1 MRHTVH
7 IVGCTALIV
16 HLFFRRV
23 GKSTYVYLRS
33 KGRVNGHV
41 VNTANIYLGTQADI
55 IRRLTDPEAATAAF
69 EFLPYPFGTTAAFL
83 AADEELGF
91 SRIVEELTGSRATAW
106 SLLAF
111 IAGRAHEPVSKNGM
125 TDWANRSLFR
135 FVRSLP
141 DLSCR
146 SYLEHMDRLT
156 DEVVEGIALRLGEE
170 LVRKGHRPSLVFF
183 DPTNF
188 STEQQPE
195 EGDPERL
202 LAKPGH
208 AKDGNLQAKLVGLA
222 TAVTEEHL
230 PVYHRV
236 YPGNEND
243 AKLFQEV
250 VGTMVG
256 QLVKFGV
263 VADELTFVFDK
274 GVNSEDGLA
283 AVRAESV
290 HFLSSL
296 KRNQVR
302 DLLAKPR
309 TAYRRLYTTE
319 QEEAIH
325 GFRSKQRVLGVDG
338 VVVVAFNESA
348 RKRQAKDYERAKER
362 FLAACHTVAAK
373 MSKPHRGR
381 RSTVQSVTERIEDA
395 LPPKWRGVFQYRVGA
410 TLETDPPK
418 FTVTGWVDAKHE
430 AELKEGF
437 GKTVVFTDRVDWSD
451 EQIVRAYYARSGME
465 EEFHVLKDVLLMPV
479 MPIFHRLDKRIRVH
493 AFLCVVGLLFYRW
506 IQRRVEEV
514 TKERI
519 PIEALAGRLDRIQVV
534 ALLQKGSKKVKV
546 VLQKLSPEQK
556 GVVDALRLARF
567 VPN

>member
-1 MRHTVH
+1 MQFR
-7 IVGCTALIV
+7 
-16 HLFFRRV
+16 FRRR
-23 GKSTYVYLRS
+23 GSQTYVYLVQKARRDG
-33 KGRVNGHV
+33 KV
-41 VNTANIYLGTQADI
+41 VNVAEMYLGTQDEVA
-55 IRRLTDPEAATAAF
+55 RRLTDPDTNTEGL

-91 SRIVEELTGSRATAW
+91 SRIVQELTGSCATAL

-125 TDWANRSLFR
+125 TDWASRSLFR
-135 FVRSLP
+135 FVQGLP

-156 DEVVEGIALRLGEE
+156 DEVVEQITLRLGEE

-188 STEQQPE
+188 STEQQPPE
-195 EGDPERL
+195 DDPERQ
-202 LAKPGH
+202 LARPGH

-222 TAVTEEHL
+222 TAVTDEHL

-250 VGTMVG
+250 VRAMVG

-263 VADELTFVFDK
+263 VTDDLTFVFDR

-283 AVRAESV
+283 AIRAESV

-309 TAYRRLYTTE
+309 SAHRTLYTTE
-319 QEEAIH
+319 QEETIY
-325 GFRSKQRVLGVDG
+325 GFRSNRRVLGVDG
-338 VVVVAFNESA
+338 VVVVAFHESA
-348 RKRQAKDYERAKER
+348 RKRQTRDYERAKER
-362 FLAACHTVAAK
+362 FLATCQSVAAQ

-395 LPPKWRGVFQYRVGA
+395 LPPKWRGVFKYRVGA
-410 TLETDPPK
+410 TLDTDPPK
-418 FTVTGWVDAKHE
+418 FTVTGWVDPKHE
-430 AELKEGF
+430 TELKAGF

-451 EQIVRAYYARSGME
+451 EQIVRTYYARSGME
-465 EEFHVLKDVLLMPV
+465 EEFHVLQDVLLLPV

-506 IQRRVEEV
+506 VQRRVEEA
-514 TKERI
+514 TGERV
-519 PIEALAGRLDRIQVV
+519 PIEALAARLDRIQVV
-534 ALLQKGSKKVKV
+534 AMARPGARKGKVA
-546 VLQKLSPEQK
+546 LQKLDREQTAIVK
-556 GVVDALRLARF
+556 ALGLARF

>member
-1 MRHTVH
+1 
-7 IVGCTALIV
+7 
-16 HLFFRRV
+16 
-23 GKSTYVYLRS
+23 TYVYLRS

-41 VNTANIYLGTQADI
+41 VNTADIYLGTQAEI
-55 IRRLTDPEAATAAF
+55 IRRLTDPEASVTGF
-69 EFLPYPFGTTAAFL
+69 EFLPYPFGTSAAFL

-91 SRIVEELTGSRATAW
+91 SRVVQELTGSRATAV

-125 TDWANRSLFR
+125 TDWAHRSLFR
-135 FVRSLP
+135 FIPDLP
-141 DLSCR
+141 SLSCR
-146 SYLEHMDRLT
+146 RYLERMDQLT
-156 DEVVEGIALRLGEE
+156 DDVVEQITLRLGEE
-170 LVRKGHRPSLVFF
+170 LVRQGHRPSLVFF

-188 STEQQPE
+188 STEQQPDE
-195 EGDPERL
+195 DDPDRQL
-202 LAKPGH
+202 PHPGH

-222 TAVTEEHL
+222 TAVTAEHL

-243 AKLFQEV
+243 ARLFQEV
-250 VGTMVG
+250 VGTMVA

-274 GVNSEDGLA
+274 GVNSKDGLA
-283 AVRAESV
+283 AVHAEQV

-302 DLLAKPR
+302 DLLAKSR
-309 TAYRRLYTTE
+309 TTYRTLYTTE
-319 QEEAIH
+319 QKERIR
-325 GFRSKQRVLGVDG
+325 GFRSTRRVLGVEG

-348 RKRQAKDYERAKER
+348 RKRQTRDYERAKER
-362 FLAACHTVAAK
+362 FLATCQVVAAK

-381 RSTVQSVTERIEDA
+381 RSTVQSVTERIEDV
-395 LPPKWRGVFQYRVGA
+395 LPPKWRGVFKYRVGA
-410 TLETDPPK
+410 TLEQDPPR
-418 FTVTGWVDAKHE
+418 FTVTGWVDPKKE

-437 GKTVVFTDRVDWSD
+437 GKTVVFTDRTDWND
-451 EQIVRAYYARSGME
+451 EQIVRTYFARSGME
-465 EEFHVLKDVLLMPV
+465 EEFHVLKDVLLLPV

-506 IQRRVEEV
+506 IQRRVEEA
-514 TKERI
+514 TGERV

-534 ALLQKGSKKVKV
+534 ALLRGRSKRVKV
-546 VLQKLSPEQK
+546 VLQKLDREQTA
-556 GVVDALRLARF
+556 VVEALKLTRF
-567 VPN
+567 VPA

>member
-1 MRHTVH
+1 M
-7 IVGCTALIV
+7 
-16 HLFFRRV
+16 HLFFRRR
-23 GKSTYVYLRS
+23 GRNTYVYLRQ

-41 VNTANIYLGTQADI
+41 VNTAEIYMGTQADV
-55 IRRLTDPEAATAAF
+55 IRRLTDPSSDVEGF
-69 EFLPYPFGTTAAFL
+69 EFLPYRFGTTAAFL
-83 AADEELGF
+83 AADQELGF
-91 SRIVEELTGSRATAW
+91 SRVVEEITASPATAQ

-111 IAGRAHEPVSKNGM
+111 IAGRAQEPVSKNGM
-125 TDWANRSLFR
+125 TDWANRSLLR
-135 FVRSLP
+135 FTPDLP
-141 DLSCR
+141 SLSCR
-146 SYLEHMDRLT
+146 RYLERMDLLT
-156 DEVVEGIALRLGEE
+156 DEVVEQITRRLGEE
-170 LVRKGHRPSLVFF
+170 MVRRGHRPSLVFF

-188 STEQQPE
+188 STEQQPGE
-195 EGDPERL
+195 DDPDRELPR
-202 LAKPGH
+202 PGH

-222 TAVTEEHL
+222 TAVTAEHL

-250 VGTMVG
+250 VGTMVT

-263 VADELTFVFDK
+263 VAEELTFVFDK

-283 AVRAESV
+283 AIHAAEV

-296 KRNQVR
+296 KRNQAR
-302 DLLAKPR
+302 ELLAKPR
-309 TAYRRLYTTE
+309 TAYRALYTTE
-319 QEEAIH
+319 QKERIY
-325 GFRSKQRVLGVDG
+325 GFRSKRRVLGVEG

-348 RKRQAKDYERAKER
+348 RKRQTRDYEHAKGR
-362 FLAACHTVAAK
+362 FLSTCQAVASK

-395 LPPKWRGVFQYRVGA
+395 LPPKWRGVFKYRVGA
-410 TLETDPPK
+410 TLDQDPPR
-418 FTVTGWVDAKHE
+418 FTVTGWVEAKHE

-437 GKTVVFTDRVDWSD
+437 GKTVIFTDRIDWSN
-451 EQIVRAYYARSGME
+451 EQIVRTYYARSGME

-506 IQRRVEEV
+506 IQLRVAEA
-514 TKERI
+514 TKERV
-519 PIEALAGRLDRIQVV
+519 PIGQLARRLDGIQVV
-534 ALLQKGSKKVKV
+534 ALARPGSKKVKV
-546 VLQKLSPEQK
+546 VLQKLDGEQRSIVK
-556 GVVDALRLARF
+556 ALGLARF

>member
-1 MRHTVH
+1 
-7 IVGCTALIV
+7 V
-16 HLFFRRV
+16 HLFFRRK
-23 GKSTYVYLRS
+23 GRNTYVYLRS

-41 VNTANIYLGTQADI
+41 VNTADIYLGTQAEI
-55 IRRLTDPEAATAAF
+55 IRRLTDPDASVGGF
-69 EFLPYPFGTTAAFL
+69 EFLPYPFGTSAAFL

-91 SRIVEELTGSRATAW
+91 SRIVQELTGSRATAL

-125 TDWANRSLFR
+125 TDWAHRSLFQ
-135 FVRSLP
+135 FVPDLP
-141 DLSCR
+141 SLSCR
-146 SYLEHMDRLT
+146 RYLERMDLLT
-156 DEVVEGIALRLGEE
+156 DEVVEQITIRLGEE

-195 EGDPERL
+195 EDDPDRQL
-202 LAKPGH
+202 PRPGH
-208 AKDGNLQAKLVGLA
+208 AKDGNLQAKLIGLA
-222 TAVTEEHL
+222 TAVTAEHL

-236 YPGNEND
+236 YPGSEND

-250 VGTMVG
+250 VGTMVE
-256 QLVKFGV
+256 QLRKFGA
-263 VADELTFVFDK
+263 VAEELTFVFDK

-283 AVRAESV
+283 AIHAEQV

-309 TAYRRLYTTE
+309 TSYRALYATE
-319 QEEAIH
+319 QKEMIH
-325 GFRSKQRVLGVDG
+325 AFRSKRRVLGVDG

-348 RKRQAKDYERAKER
+348 RKRQARDYERAKER
-362 FLAACHTVAAK
+362 FLATCQTVATK

-381 RSTVQSVTERIEDA
+381 RSTVQSVTERIEDV
-395 LPPKWRGVFQYRVGA
+395 LPPKWRGVFKYRVGA
-410 TLETDPPK
+410 TLDQDPPR
-418 FTVTGWVDAKHE
+418 FTVTGWVEAKHE

-451 EQIVRAYYARSGME
+451 EQIVRTYFARSGME
-465 EEFHVLKDVLLMPV
+465 EEFHILKDVLLMPV

-493 AFLCVVGLLFYRW
+493 AFLCVMGLLFYRW
-506 IQRRVEEV
+506 IQRRVEAATELL
-514 TKERI
+514 I
-519 PIEALAGRLDRIQVV
+519 PIGQLASRLDRIQVV
-534 ALLQKGSKKVKV
+534 ALARKGSKRVKV
-546 VLQKLSPEQK
+546 VLQKLDREQS
-556 GVVDALRLARF
+556 GIVRALGLARF

>member
-1 MRHTVH
+1 M
-7 IVGCTALIV
+7 L
-16 HLFFRRV
+16 
-23 GKSTYVYLRS
+23 
-33 KGRVNGHV
+33 
-41 VNTANIYLGTQADI
+41 D
-55 IRRLTDPEAATAAF
+55 DPGEP
-69 EFLPYPFGTTAAFL
+69 EFL

-91 SRIVEELTGSRATAW
+91 SRIVQELTGSRATAL

-125 TDWANRSLFR
+125 ADWVNRSLFR
-135 FVRSLP
+135 FVPNLP
-141 DLSCR
+141 SLSCR
-146 SYLEHMDRLT
+146 RYLERMDLLT
-156 DEVVEGIALRLGEE
+156 DEVVEQVTLRLGEE

-188 STEQQPE
+188 STEQDPPD
-195 EGDPERL
+195 GDPDRQ

-222 TAVTEEHL
+222 TAVTDEHL

-250 VGTMVG
+250 VGTMVS

-263 VADELTFVFDK
+263 VAEELTFVFDK
-274 GVNSEDGLA
+274 GVNSKDGLA
-283 AVRAESV
+283 AAHAAEV

-309 TAYRRLYTTE
+309 TAYRTLYTTE
-319 QEEAIH
+319 QEATIR
-325 GFRSKQRVLGVDG
+325 GFRAKRRVLGVDG

-348 RKRQAKDYERAKER
+348 RKRQGRDYERAKER
-362 FLAACHTVAAK
+362 FLATCQSVAAK

-395 LPPKWRGVFQYRVGA
+395 LPPKWRGVFKYRVGA
-410 TLETDPPK
+410 TLDTDPPK
-418 FTVTGWVDAKHE
+418 FTVTGWVDAKKE
-430 AELKEGF
+430 AELREGF
-437 GKTVVFTDRVDWSD
+437 GKTVVFTDRVDWD
-451 EQIVRAYYARSGME
+451 EEKIVRTYFARSSME
-465 EEFHVLKDVLLMPV
+465 EEFHLLKDVLLMPV

-506 IQRRVEEV
+506 IQRRVEEA
-514 TKERI
+514 TGERV
-519 PIEALAGRLDRIQVV
+519 PIEGLAGRLDRIQVV
-534 ALLQKGSKKVKV
+534 ALLRKDAKKVKV
-546 VLQKLSPEQK
+546 VLQKLSSEEK

>member
-1 MRHTVH
+1 M
-7 IVGCTALIV
+7 
-16 HLFFRRV
+16 HLFFRRK
-23 GKSTYVYLRS
+23 GKNTYVYLRS

-41 VNTANIYLGTQADI
+41 VNTADIYLGTQAEI
-55 IRRLTDPEAATAAF
+55 IRRLTDPDAVTAGF
-69 EFLPYPFGTTAAFL
+69 EFLPYPFGTAAAFL

-91 SRIVEELTGSRATAW
+91 SRIVEGLTGSRATAL

-135 FVRSLP
+135 FVRDLP
-141 DLSCR
+141 SLSCR
-146 SYLEHMDRLT
+146 NYLDHMDLLT
-156 DEVVEGIALRLGEE
+156 DEVVEEITLRLGEE
-170 LVRKGHRPSLVFF
+170 LVRQGHRPSLVFF

-188 STEQQPE
+188 STEQQPAE
-195 EGDPERL
+195 TDPDRQ
-202 LAKPGH
+202 LARPGH

-222 TAVTEEHL
+222 TAVTAEHL

-250 VGTMVG
+250 VGTMVA

-274 GVNSEDGLA
+274 GVNSEDGLS
-283 AVRAESV
+283 AVRAEQV
-290 HFLSSL
+290 HFVSSL

-302 DLLAKPR
+302 DLLAKSR
-309 TAYRRLYTTE
+309 TTYRTLYTTE
-319 QEEAIH
+319 QKETIR
-325 GFRSKQRVLGVDG
+325 GFRSKRRVLGVDG

-348 RKRQAKDYERAKER
+348 RRRQERDYARAKER
-362 FLAACHTVAAK
+362 FLTTCGQVAAK

-395 LPPKWRGVFQYRVGA
+395 LPPKWRGVFKYRVGA
-410 TLETDPPK
+410 TLEQDPPK
-418 FTVTGWVDAKHE
+418 FTVTGWVDAKKE

-451 EQIVRAYYARSGME
+451 EQIVRTYYARSGME

-479 MPIFHRLDKRIRVH
+479 MPIFHRLDKRIRVY

-506 IQRRVEEV
+506 IQLRVEAAIG
-514 TKERI
+514 ERI

-534 ALLQKGSKKVKV
+534 ALLRKDSKKAKV

-556 GVVDALRLARF
+556 SVVDALQLARF

>member
-1 MRHTVH
+1 M
-7 IVGCTALIV
+7 
-16 HLFFRRV
+16 HLFFRRI
-23 GKSTYVYLRS
+23 GKGTYVYLRA

-41 VNTANIYLGTQADI
+41 VNTVDVYLGTQAEI
-55 IRRLTDPEAATAAF
+55 IRRLTDPDAAVSGF
-69 EFLPYPFGTTAAFL
+69 EFLPYPFGTSAAFL

-91 SRIVEELTGSRATAW
+91 SRIVQELTGSRATAL

-125 TDWANRSLFR
+125 TNWAGRSLFR
-135 FVRSLP
+135 FVRDLP

-156 DEVVEGIALRLGEE
+156 DEVVEEITLRLGEE

-188 STEQQPE
+188 STEQQPDE
-195 EGDPERL
+195 EDPDRQL
-202 LAKPGH
+202 PRAGH

-222 TAVTEEHL
+222 TAVTAEHL

-250 VGTMVG
+250 VGTMVA

-263 VADELTFVFDK
+263 VADDLTFVFDK

-283 AVRAESV
+283 AVHAAEV

-309 TAYRRLYTTE
+309 TDYRTLYKTE
-319 QEEAIH
+319 QKETIR
-325 GFRSKQRVLGVDG
+325 GFRAKRKVLGVDG

-348 RKRQAKDYERAKER
+348 RKRQTRDYERAKER
-362 FLAACHTVAAK
+362 FLATCQVVAAK

-381 RSTVQSVTERIEDA
+381 RSTTQSVTERIEDV
-395 LPPKWRGVFQYRVGA
+395 LPPKWRGVFKYRVGA
-410 TLETDPPK
+410 TLEQDPPR
-418 FTVTGWVDAKHE
+418 FTVTGWVDAKKE
-430 AELKEGF
+430 AELRVGF
-437 GKTVVFTDRVDWSD
+437 GKTVVFTDRVDWD
-451 EQIVRAYYARSGME
+451 EEKIVRTYFARSSME

-506 IQRRVEEV
+506 IQRRVEEATEARV
-514 TKERI
+514 
-519 PIEALAGRLDRIQVV
+519 PIEALAARLDGIQVV
-534 ALLQKGSKKVKV
+534 ALLRKDSRKAKV

-556 GVVDALRLARF
+556 SVVAALQLTRF

>member
-1 MRHTVH
+1 MQFR
-7 IVGCTALIV
+7 
-16 HLFFRRV
+16 FRRR
-23 GKSTYVYLRS
+23 GSQTYVYLVQKARRDG
-33 KGRVNGHV
+33 KV
-41 VNTANIYLGTQADI
+41 VNVAEMYLGTQDEVA
-55 IRRLTDPEAATAAF
+55 RRLTEPSAGTEGL
-69 EFLPYPFGTTAAFL
+69 EFLPYPFGTSAAFL

-91 SRIVEELTGSRATAW
+91 SRIVQELTGSHATAM

-125 TDWANRSLFR
+125 TDWAGRSLFR
-135 FVRSLP
+135 FVRDLP

-156 DEVVEGIALRLGEE
+156 DEVVEQITLRLGEE
-170 LVRKGHRPSLVFF
+170 LVRKGHRPSLVFL

-188 STEQQPE
+188 STEQQPDE
-195 EGDPERL
+195 EDPDRQ
-202 LAKPGH
+202 LAKVGH

-222 TAVTEEHL
+222 TAVTAEHL

-250 VGTMVG
+250 VGTMVA

-263 VADELTFVFDK
+263 VADDLTFVFDK
-274 GVNSEDGLA
+274 GVNSKDGLA
-283 AVRAESV
+283 AVHAAEV

-309 TAYRRLYTTE
+309 TDYRTLYTTE
-319 QEEAIH
+319 QKETIR
-325 GFRSKQRVLGVDG
+325 GFRAPRKVLGVDG

-348 RKRQAKDYERAKER
+348 RKRQTRDYERAKER
-362 FLAACHTVAAK
+362 FLAECHEIAAK

-381 RSTVQSVTERIEDA
+381 RSTTQSVTERIEDV
-395 LPPKWRGVFQYRVGA
+395 LPPKWRGVFKYRVGT
-410 TLETDPPK
+410 TLEQDPPR
-418 FTVTGWVDAKHE
+418 FTVTGWVDAKKE
-430 AELKEGF
+430 AELREGF
-437 GKTVVFTDRVDWSD
+437 GKTVVFTDRVGWD
-451 EQIVRAYYARSGME
+451 EEKIVRTYYARSSME

-506 IQRRVEEV
+506 IQRRVE
-514 TKERI
+514 
-519 PIEALAGRLDRIQVV
+519 AAMDARL
-534 ALLQKGSKKVKV
+534 
-546 VLQKLSPEQK
+546 PT
-556 GVVDALRLARF
+556 
-567 VPN
+567 

>member
-1 MRHTVH
+1 M
-7 IVGCTALIV
+7 

-69 EFLPYPFGTTAAFL
+69 EFLPYPFGTAAAFL

-91 SRIVEELTGSRATAW
+91 SRVVEELTGSRATAL

-135 FVRSLP
+135 FVRDLP

-156 DEVVEGIALRLGEE
+156 DEVVEQITLRLGEE

-195 EGDPERL
+195 EDDPERQ

-222 TAVTEEHL
+222 TAVTDEHL

-309 TAYRRLYTTE
+309 AAYRRLYTTE
-319 QEEAIH
+319 QEETIH
-325 GFRSKQRVLGVDG
+325 GFRSKRRVLGVDG
-338 VVVVAFNESA
+338 VVVVAFSESA
-348 RKRQAKDYERAKER
+348 RKRQARDYERAKER
-362 FLAACHTVAAK
+362 FLAACHTVAGK

-395 LPPKWRGVFQYRVGA
+395 LPPKWRGVFKYRVGA
-410 TLETDPPK
+410 TLDQDPPR

-451 EQIVRAYYARSGME
+451 EQIVRTYYARSGME

-506 IQRRVEEV
+506 VQRRVETT

-534 ALLQKGSKKVKV
+534 AMARPGSRKVKV
-546 VLQKLSPEQK
+546 VLQKLDREQTA
-556 GVVDALRLARF
+556 VVKALGLARF

>member
-1 MRHTVH
+1 MLLYRVRRGRNTY
-7 IVGCTALIV
+7 
-16 HLFFRRV
+16 FR
-23 GKSTYVYLRS
+23 LRK

-41 VNTANIYLGTQADI
+41 VNTVDLYLGTEAEI
-55 IRRLTDPEAATAAF
+55 IRRLTDPEAIFDGVEVTSF
-69 EFLPYPFGTTAAFL
+69 PFGTAAAFL

-91 SRIVEELTGSRATAW
+91 TRVVEEVTGSPTTAQT
-106 SLLAF
+106 LFAF
-111 IAGRAHEPVSKNGM
+111 ITGRAHEPVSKNGM
-125 TDWANRSLFR
+125 AAWADRSLLR
-135 FVRSLP
+135 FHGDRPSL
-141 DLSCR
+141 SSR
-146 SYLEHMDRLT
+146 AYLHHMDKLT
-156 DEVVEGIALRLGEE
+156 DPVVERITERLGTE
-170 LVRKGHRPSLVFF
+170 LVRQGHRPSLVFF

-195 EGDPERL
+195 EDDPDRQL
-202 LAKPGH
+202 PKPGH

-222 TAVTEEHL
+222 TAVTDEHL

-250 VGTMVG
+250 VGTMVA

-263 VADELTFVFDK
+263 VADDLTFVFDK
-274 GVNSEDGLA
+274 GVNSEEGLA
-283 AVRAESV
+283 AIRAESI

-309 TAYRRLYTTE
+309 TAYRELYTTE
-319 QEEAIH
+319 QGEAIH
-325 GFRSKQRVLGVDG
+325 GFRAQRRVLGVDG
-338 VVVVAFNESA
+338 VVVVAFHESA
-348 RKRQAKDYERAKER
+348 RKRQARDYERAKER
-362 FLAACHTVAAK
+362 FLTTCQSVAAQ

-381 RSTVQSVTERIEDA
+381 RSTVQSVTERIGDA

-410 TLETDPPK
+410 TLDQDPPR

-437 GKTVVFTDRVDWSD
+437 GKTVVFTDRVDWTD
-451 EQIVRAYYARSGME
+451 EQIVRTYYARSGME

-479 MPIFHRLDKRIRVH
+479 MPIYHRRDPRIRVH

-506 IQRRVEEV
+506 IQVRVAEA
-514 TKERI
+514 TGERV
-519 PIEALAGRLDRIQVV
+519 PIGRLSQWLDEIRIA
-534 ALLQKGSKKVKV
+534 ALLCRGSRKAKV
-546 VLQKLSPEQK
+546 VLEKQSAERARLVK
-556 GVVDALRLARF
+556 ALELYRF

>member
-1 MRHTVH
+1 VQFR
-7 IVGCTALIV
+7 
-16 HLFFRRV
+16 FRRR
-23 GKSTYVYLRS
+23 GPHTYVYLVQKARRDG
-33 KGRVNGHV
+33 KV
-41 VNTANIYLGTQADI
+41 VNVAEMYLGTQEELVQ
-55 IRRLTDPEAATAAF
+55 RLTNPDAF
-69 EFLPYPFGTTAAFL
+69 AEGIEFLPYPFGTSAAFL
-83 AADEELGF
+83 AADAELGF
-91 SRIVEELTGSRATAW
+91 SRVVEELTGSRATAL

-125 TDWANRSLFR
+125 AEWAHRSLFQ
-135 FVRSLP
+135 FLP
-141 DLSCR
+141 DLPSLSCR
-146 SYLEHMDRLT
+146 RYLERMDLLT
-156 DEVVEGIALRLGEE
+156 DEVVEQITLRLGEE

-188 STEQQPE
+188 STEQQPDE
-195 EGDPERL
+195 DDPDRQL
-202 LAKPGH
+202 PRPGH

-222 TAVTEEHL
+222 TAVTAEHL

-250 VGTMVG
+250 VGTMVE
-256 QLVKFGV
+256 QLRKFGA
-263 VADELTFVFDK
+263 VAEELTFVFDK
-274 GVNSEDGLA
+274 GVNSADGLEAIRA
-283 AVRAESV
+283 AEV

-302 DLLAKPR
+302 DLLARPR
-309 TAYRRLYTTE
+309 SAHRPLYTTE
-319 QEEAIH
+319 NEETIH
-325 GFRSKQRVLGVDG
+325 GFRSKRRLLGVDG

-348 RKRQAKDYERAKER
+348 RKRQARDYERAKER
-362 FLAACHTVAAK
+362 FLATCQSVAAK

-395 LPPKWRGVFQYRVGA
+395 LPPKWRGVFKYRVGA
-410 TLETDPPK
+410 TLDQDPPR
-418 FTVTGWVDAKHE
+418 FTVTGWVEAKHE

-437 GKTVVFTDRVDWSD
+437 GKTVVFTDRVDWTD
-451 EQIVRAYYARSGME
+451 EQIVRTYFARSGME

-506 IQRRVEEV
+506 IQRRVEAA
-514 TKERI
+514 TKGTI
-519 PIEALAGRLDRIQVV
+519 PIGHLASRLDRIQVV
-534 ALLQKGSKKVKV
+534 ALARKGSKRVKV
-546 VLQKLSPEQK
+546 VLQKLDREQSAIVK
-556 GVVDALRLARF
+556 ALELTRF

>member
-1 MRHTVH
+1 MQFR
-7 IVGCTALIV
+7 
-16 HLFFRRV
+16 FRRR
-23 GKSTYVYLRS
+23 GGHTYVYLIQKARRDG
-33 KGRVNGHV
+33 KV
-41 VNTANIYLGTQADI
+41 ANVAEMYLGTQEEVA
-55 IRRLTDPEAATAAF
+55 RRLTDPEVGTAGL
-69 EFLPYPFGTTAAFL
+69 EFLPYPFGTSAAFL

-91 SRIVEELTGSRATAW
+91 SRIVQELTGSRATAV

-125 TDWANRSLFR
+125 TDWASRSLFR
-135 FVRSLP
+135 FVRGLP

-156 DEVVEGIALRLGEE
+156 DEVVEQITFRLGEE

-188 STEQQPE
+188 STEQDPP
-195 EGDPERL
+195 EGDPDRQ

-222 TAVTEEHL
+222 AAVTEEHL

-250 VGTMVG
+250 VGTMVS

-274 GVNSEDGLA
+274 GGNSEDGLA
-283 AVRAESV
+283 AVHAAEV

-302 DLLAKPR
+302 DLLAQPR
-309 TAYRRLYTTE
+309 TAYRRLYETE

-325 GFRSKQRVLGVDG
+325 GIRSKRRVMGVDG
-338 VVVVAFNESA
+338 VVVVAFHESA
-348 RKRQAKDYERAKER
+348 RKRQSRDYERAKER
-362 FLAACHTVAAK
+362 FLATCQEVAKK

-381 RSTVQSVTERIEDA
+381 RSTVQSVTERIEDK
-395 LPPKWRGVFQYRVGA
+395 LPPKWRGVFKYRVGA
-410 TLETDPPK
+410 TLEQDPPR
-418 FTVTGWVDAKHE
+418 FTVTGWVDTKKE

-451 EQIVRAYYARSGME
+451 EKIVRTYFARSGME

-506 IQRRVEEV
+506 IQRKVETATES
-514 TKERI
+514 RL
-519 PIEALAGRLDRIQVV
+519 PIGALAGRLDRIQVV
-534 ALLQKGSKKVKV
+534 AMTRPGSPKVKV
-546 VLQKLSPEQK
+546 VLQKLDREQNAMVK
-556 GVVDALRLARF
+556 ALGLARF

>member
-1 MRHTVH
+1 MQFR
-7 IVGCTALIV
+7 
-16 HLFFRRV
+16 FRRK
-23 GKSTYVYLRS
+23 GKNTYVYLVQ
-33 KGRVNGHV
+33 KGRRDGRV
-41 VNTANIYLGTQADI
+41 VNLAEMYLGTQDELAY
-55 IRRLTDPEAATAAF
+55 RLTHPEAFTEGI
-69 EFLPYPFGTTAAFL
+69 EFLPYPFGTSAAFL

-91 SRIVEELTGSRATAW
+91 SRVVQELTGSRATAL

-135 FVRSLP
+135 FVRDVP

-156 DEVVEGIALRLGEE
+156 DEVVEEITLRLGEE

-188 STEQQPE
+188 STEQQPPE
-195 EGDPERL
+195 DDPDRQL
-202 LAKPGH
+202 PKPGH

-222 TAVTEEHL
+222 TAVTAEHL

-243 AKLFQEV
+243 ARLFQEV
-250 VGTMVG
+250 VGTMVT

-274 GVNSEDGLA
+274 GVNSKDGLA
-283 AVRAESV
+283 AVHAEQV

-302 DLLAKPR
+302 DLLARSR
-309 TAYRRLYTTE
+309 TTYRTLYTTE
-319 QEEAIH
+319 QKETIR
-325 GFRSKQRVLGVDG
+325 GFRSTRRVLGVDG

-348 RKRQAKDYERAKER
+348 RKRQERDYARAKER
-362 FLAACHTVAAK
+362 FLATCQTVATK

-381 RSTVQSVTERIEDA
+381 RSTVQSVTERLEDA
-395 LPPKWRGVFQYRVGA
+395 LPPKWRGVFKYRVGA
-410 TLETDPPK
+410 TLEQDPPR
-418 FTVTGWVDAKHE
+418 FTVTGWVDAKKE

-437 GKTVVFTDRVDWSD
+437 GKTVVFTDRTDWSE
-451 EQIVRAYYARSGME
+451 EQIVRTYFARSGME

-506 IQRRVEEV
+506 IQRRVEEATGDRV
-514 TKERI
+514 
-519 PIEALAGRLDRIQVV
+519 PIAALAGRLDRIQVV
-534 ALLQKGSKKVKV
+534 ALLRKRSKQVKV
-546 VLQKLSPEQK
+546 VLQKLDREQSA
-556 GVVDALRLARF
+556 VVKALDLARF
-567 VPN
+567 VPA

>member
-1 MRHTVH
+1 MQLH
-7 IVGCTALIV
+7 
-16 HLFFRRV
+16 FRRR
-23 GKSTYVYLRS
+23 GRNTYVYLRQ

-41 VNTANIYLGTQADI
+41 VNTAEIYLGTQAEI
-55 IRRLTDPEAATAAF
+55 IQRLTDPDAGLGGI

-83 AADEELGF
+83 AADHELGF
-91 SRIVEELTGSRATAW
+91 SHAVEEITNSPATAQ

-125 TDWANRSLFR
+125 SDWANRSLLR
-135 FVRSLP
+135 FSRLPSLTT
-141 DLSCR
+141 R
-146 SYLEHMDRLT
+146 RYLERMDLLT
-156 DEVVEGIALRLGEE
+156 DEVVERITLRLGEE
-170 LVRKGHRPSLVFF
+170 LVRRGHRPSLVFF

-188 STEQQPE
+188 STEQQPPE
-195 EGDPERL
+195 EDPTRRL
-202 LAKPGH
+202 ARPGH

-236 YPGNEND
+236 FPGNEND
-243 AKLFQEV
+243 ARLFQEV
-250 VGTMVG
+250 VGTMAE
-256 QLVKFGV
+256 QLRKFGS
-263 VADELTFVFDK
+263 VAEELTFVFDK

-283 AVRAESV
+283 ALRTERV

-309 TAYRRLYTTE
+309 TAYHKLYTTE
-319 QEEAIH
+319 QKEAIH
-325 GFRSKQRVLGVDG
+325 GFRTKRRLLGVEG
-338 VVVVAFNESA
+338 VVVVAYNESA
-348 RKRQAKDYERAKER
+348 RWRQSRDYERAKER
-362 FLAACHTVAAK
+362 FLANCAGVAEK

-395 LPPKWRGVFQYRVGA
+395 LPPKWRGVFKYRVGA
-410 TLETDPPK
+410 TLDQDPPR
-418 FTVTGWVDAKHE
+418 FTVTGWVEAKHE

-437 GKTVVFTDRVDWSD
+437 GKTVIFTDRVDWTG
-451 EQIVRAYYARSGME
+451 EKIVRTYFARSGME

-493 AFLCVVGLLFYRW
+493 AFLCVMGLLFYRW
-506 IQRRVEEV
+506 IQRRVEAATGTSV
-514 TKERI
+514 
-519 PIEALAGRLDRIQVV
+519 PIGQLARRLDGIQIA
-534 ALLQKGSKKVKV
+534 ALGRKGSKKIKV
-546 VLQKLSPEQK
+546 VLQKLDRDQRAIVETLQ
-556 GVVDALRLARF
+556 LARF

>member
-1 MRHTVH
+1 M
-7 IVGCTALIV
+7 

-23 GKSTYVYLRS
+23 GRNTYVYLRS

-41 VNTANIYLGTQADI
+41 VNTANIYLGTQADV

-91 SRIVEELTGSRATAW
+91 SRIVQELTGSRATAL

-125 TDWANRSLFR
+125 TDWAGRSLFR
-135 FVRSLP
+135 FLP
-141 DLSCR
+141 DLPSLSCR
-146 SYLEHMDRLT
+146 SYLDHMDLLR
-156 DEVVEGIALRLGEE
+156 DEVVEQITLRLGEE
-170 LVRKGHRPSLVFF
+170 LVRQGHRPSLVFF

-188 STEQQPE
+188 STEQQPP
-195 EGDPERL
+195 EGDSERQ
-202 LAKPGH
+202 LARPGH

-230 PVYHRV
+230 PVYHWV

-250 VGTMVG
+250 VGTMVA

-283 AVRAESV
+283 AVHAAEV

-309 TAYRRLYTTE
+309 TAYRTLYTTE

-325 GFRSKQRVLGVDG
+325 GFRSKRRVLGVDG
-338 VVVVAFNESA
+338 VVVVAFNEGA
-348 RKRQAKDYERAKER
+348 RKRQARDYERAKER
-362 FLAACHTVAAK
+362 FLTTCREVAAK

-395 LPPKWRGVFQYRVGA
+395 LPPKWRGVFKYRVGA
-410 TLETDPPK
+410 TLDQDPPK
-418 FTVTGWVDAKHE
+418 FTVTGWVDAKKE

-437 GKTVVFTDRVDWSD
+437 GKTVVFTDRVDWTE
-451 EQIVRAYYARSGME
+451 EQIVRTYFARSGME

-506 IQRRVEEV
+506 IQRRVEEA
-514 TKERI
+514 TGERV

-534 ALLQKGSKKVKV
+534 ALLRKDSKKVKV
-546 VLQKLSPEQK
+546 VLQKLSSEQK
-556 GVVDALRLARF
+556 GVVDTLRLARF